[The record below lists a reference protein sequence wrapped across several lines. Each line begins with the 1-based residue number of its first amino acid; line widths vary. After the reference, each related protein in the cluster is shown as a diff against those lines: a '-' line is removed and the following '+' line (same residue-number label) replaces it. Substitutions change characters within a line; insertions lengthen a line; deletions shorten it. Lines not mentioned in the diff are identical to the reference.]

1 MSARPRL
8 AFRPA
13 PAFTVVRDGT
23 LAGAPVLLLGH
34 WIGANGQ
41 PEAAEVLSLT
51 STRRLADIAGLH
63 GENPHDAHGPATR
76 KPLRALATGGDA

>member
-34 WIGANGQ
+34 WIGADGQ
-41 PEAAEVLSLT
+41 VEAAEVLTLS
-51 STRRLADIAGLH
+51 STRRLADIAGLR
-63 GENPHDAHGPATR
+63 GENLHDPPRFVNGLPPR
-76 KPLRALATGGDA
+76 QQITGTDA